1 MAFHQLVGFPIR
13 DQLHDVPS
21 KDGRPAEAAPM
32 DCVAVSSAACL
43 QWETGRVVS
52 GDELKDVTYGEAHL
66 GGGAEADYARTLPGY
81 GLIAEA
87 AWAPAG
93 RPDILLAAIRKG
105 VIAGH
110 GVLCTIP
117 SAWNSQPRL
126 AGYNPDAPHFMTHCT
141 VATGIDDS
149 DAGPAELMNPWPVAA
164 FPQKHIQRVTVPW
177 LRRRLCWRSVWT
189 LRAIKAGE
197 TMHVPAGWTY
207 DAAAHTLHNPKN
219 SYVAVLGMCD
229 AILNDPNYDPDDV
242 PTENERYSNPVEFGN
257 RANGDGTVQ
266 AYTKTVRVYTK
277 ARGIYNLWAGQEYSA
292 LLAMIRDLQAHIATD
307 TTAAAKLAQVRAI
320 LG

>member
-110 GVLCTIP
+110 GVLCHDSERLEL
-117 SAWNSQPRL
+117 SAQTRRLQPGR
-126 AGYNPDAPHFMTHCT
+126 
-141 VATGIDDS
+141 
-149 DAGPAELMNPWPVAA
+149 AA
-164 FPQKHIQRVTVPW
+164 FHDP
-177 LRRRLCWRSVWT
+177 LCCVHR
-189 LRAIKAGE
+189 
-197 TMHVPAGWTY
+197 H
-207 DAAAHTLHNPKN
+207 
-219 SYVAVLGMCD
+219 
-229 AILNDPNYDPDDV
+229 
-242 PTENERYSNPVEFGN
+242 
-257 RANGDGTVQ
+257 
-266 AYTKTVRVYTK
+266 
-277 ARGIYNLWAGQEYSA
+277 
-292 LLAMIRDLQAHIATD
+292 
-307 TTAAAKLAQVRAI
+307 
-320 LG
+320 